1 VLRFAH
7 LEPEEL
13 NRGEV
18 SMGVKVVMDN
28 GAYRLDWPEGQTL
41 PNVGDEV
48 HFVGKEPT
56 LTVTKRR
63 FEFNN
68 GRLVTV
74 RLYF

>member
-1 VLRFAH
+1 V
-7 LEPEEL
+7 
-13 NRGEV
+13 GI
-18 SMGVKVVMDN
+18 KVVMDN
-28 GAYRLDWPEGQTL
+28 GMHKLDWPEGQML
-41 PNVGDEV
+41 LVPNVGDEI

-68 GRLVTV
+68 GKLVTV